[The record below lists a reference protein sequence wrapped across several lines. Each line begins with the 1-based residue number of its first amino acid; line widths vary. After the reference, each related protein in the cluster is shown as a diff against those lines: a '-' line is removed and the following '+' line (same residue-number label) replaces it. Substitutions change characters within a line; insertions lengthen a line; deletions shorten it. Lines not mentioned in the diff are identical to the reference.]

1 MKCPHG
7 PSRMITCKAGTGLND
22 DEGRVEVKDKGVG
35 VDGGKGKG
43 KVVGKDV
50 AKLLLRREFV
60 SSNSFSA
67 RRIERSN
74 KPSLYVPLES

>member
-1 MKCPHG
+1 
-7 PSRMITCKAGTGLND
+7 MITCKAGTGLDD
-22 DEGRVEVKDKGVG
+22 DEGRVEGKDKGDG
-35 VDGGKGKG
+35 EDGGKGKG